1 MVQLTLAKRRA
12 LRRRSQDGAAMFIV
26 SMTIAVLA
34 SLGVYALAAAA
45 TEVRSSGNER
55 QNTQTHF
62 LATYGVL
69 GTAHDLTA
77 YKAQFYLN
85 LVINGQNDTPC
96 MSLPG
101 LPGTA
106 DRYSRA
112 CRFMEASPTLGTAEL
127 GQTAQGGSWV
137 GAVTMPYNA
146 TTPMAPLVNPG
157 SFGYTP
163 MNGKFHVEL
172 TEPTQTGGVARFDLK
187 QNFCFI
193 TWTASSYGLT
203 QPIFAGNPTGVFGS
217 EGIETQRARL
227 VTGPVQ
233 CPR

>member
-1 MVQLTLAKRRA
+1 
-12 LRRRSQDGAAMFIV
+12 MFIV
-26 SMTIAVLA
+26 SMTLAVLA
-34 SLGVYALAAAA
+34 SVGVYALAAAA
-45 TEVRSSGNER
+45 TEVRTSGNER

-77 YKAQFYLN
+77 TRAQFYLN

-96 MSLPG
+96 LSLPNV
-101 LPGTA
+101 PANA
-106 DRYSRA
+106 DRASKA
-112 CRFMEASPTLGTAEL
+112 CRFMEASPTLGTNGEL
-127 GQTAQGGSWV
+127 GSAWT
-137 GAVTMPYNA
+137 GAVTVPYAA
-146 TTPMAPLVNPG
+146 TQPYTPNVAPG

-172 TEPTQTGGVARFDLK
+172 TEPTQTGGVARFDLQ
-187 QNFCFI
+187 QNFCFV

-203 QPIFAGNPTGVFGS
+203 QPIFLGNPTAVFGS

>member
-1 MVQLTLAKRRA
+1 MPRVSVALAKRRA
-12 LRRRSQDGAAMFIV
+12 ARRRSQDGAAMFV
-26 SMTIAVLA
+26 VAMTISVLA
-34 SLGVYALAAAA
+34 SLGVYALAAAS

-77 YKAQFYLN
+77 TRAQFYLN

-96 MSLPG
+96 LSLPN
-101 LPGTA
+101 LPPTA
-106 DRYSRA
+106 DRSSRA
-112 CRFMEASPTLGTAEL
+112 CRFMEASPTAPNPEL
-127 GQTAQGGSWV
+127 GSAWT
-137 GAVTMPYNA
+137 GAVTVPYGGA
-146 TTPMAPLVNPG
+146 TPYAPTIAPG

-172 TEPTQTGGVARFDLK
+172 TEPVQTGGVARFDLK

-193 TWTASSYGLT
+193 TWTASSYGMT
-203 QPIFAGNPTGVFGS
+203 QPVFLGNPTGVFGS